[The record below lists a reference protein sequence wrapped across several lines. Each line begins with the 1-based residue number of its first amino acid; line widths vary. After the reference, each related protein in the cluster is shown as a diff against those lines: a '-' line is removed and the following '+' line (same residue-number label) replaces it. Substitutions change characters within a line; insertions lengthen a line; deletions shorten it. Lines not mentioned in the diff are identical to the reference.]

1 MYREKALI
9 VGAYPRT
16 NRFYQKALEELKL
29 LCESAGI
36 EVVGEVKQIRDKI
49 DSLTVIG
56 SGKLEEVKRLADEK
70 KCSMVIFDNPLKPAQ
85 WKKITSVLPLK
96 TLDRCMLILD
106 IFAQRAKSSEGKIKV
121 ELAQLEY
128 NLPRLT
134 ELDSGLSRLVGGI
147 GGRGPGETKL
157 EVSRRRTRERIKL
170 LQEKLRKIEAHRNKL
185 STRAKKRG
193 VFQVSILGY
202 TNAGKSSLF
211 NALLKKAEAFVEN
224 KVFATLDPLKRKVV
238 RWIENSAVE
247 FVLVDTVGF
256 IRDLPKQLE
265 EAFKATVKE
274 ALDAN
279 LLLLVVD
286 ISDEDAFLK
295 FNAVKK
301 ILLNL
306 GARWEDVKVVLNK
319 IDVAR
324 NVERLEFKEFSPFY
338 VSAKTGE
345 GLNDLLD
352 FISWKAYRWYQL
364 REQALKASKERD
376 KLPA

>member
-1 MYREKALI
+1 M
-9 VGAYPRT
+9 
-16 NRFYQKALEELKL
+16 
-29 LCESAGI
+29 
-36 EVVGEVKQIRDKI
+36 
-49 DSLTVIG
+49 
-56 SGKLEEVKRLADEK
+56 
-70 KCSMVIFDNPLKPAQ
+70 
-85 WKKITSVLPLK
+85 
-96 TLDRCMLILD
+96 DR
-106 IFAQRAKSSEGKIKV
+106 
-121 ELAQLEY
+121 
-128 NLPRLT
+128 
-134 ELDSGLSRLVGGI
+134 
-147 GGRGPGETKL
+147 
-157 EVSRRRTRERIKL
+157 
-170 LQEKLRKIEAHRNKL
+170 
-185 STRAKKRG
+185 
-193 VFQVSILGY
+193 
-202 TNAGKSSLF
+202 
-211 NALLKKAEAFVEN
+211 
-224 KVFATLDPLKRKVV
+224 
-238 RWIENSAVE
+238 NSAVE

-265 EAFKATVKE
+265 EAFQATVKE

-286 ISDEDAFLK
+286 ISDDDAFLK

-306 GARWEDVKVVLNK
+306 GATWEDVKVVLNK

-345 GLNDLLD
+345 GLGDLLD